1 MIKDIEKLCELYN
14 INKNLNCFNSDI
26 SDVLEFDEVE
36 HENYLISI
44 SMNKID
50 ELYYIFLFIEKDG
63 KLIFKGKIK
72 EDCTILDIDYLKL
85 KEDLDTLE
93 LIELIEKYKNMKK
106 SKKGIDLIKTKWYII
121 NALEKTSR
129 NDL

>member
-14 INKNLNCFNSDI
+14 INKNLNCINSDI

-93 LIELIEKYKNMKK
+93 LIELIEKYKK
-106 SKKGIDLIKTKWYII
+106 ILIE
-121 NALEKTSR
+121 NF
-129 NDL
+129 N

>member
-85 KEDLDTLE
+85 KEDLNTLD
-93 LIELIEKYKNMKK
+93 LIELIEKYKK
-106 SKKGIDLIKTKWYII
+106 ILIE
-121 NALEKTSR
+121 NF
-129 NDL
+129 N

>member
-44 SMNKID
+44 SMNKIE

-93 LIELIEKYKNMKK
+93 LIELIEKYKK
-106 SKKGIDLIKTKWYII
+106 ILIE
-121 NALEKTSR
+121 NF
-129 NDL
+129 N

>member
-63 KLIFKGKIK
+63 KLVFKGKIK

-93 LIELIEKYKNMKK
+93 LIELIEKYKK
-106 SKKGIDLIKTKWYII
+106 ILIE
-121 NALEKTSR
+121 NF
-129 NDL
+129 N

>member
-72 EDCTILDIDYLKL
+72 EDYTILDIDYLKL

-93 LIELIEKYKNMKK
+93 LIELIEKYKK
-106 SKKGIDLIKTKWYII
+106 ILIE
-121 NALEKTSR
+121 NF
-129 NDL
+129 N

>member
-93 LIELIEKYKNMKK
+93 LIELIEKYKK
-106 SKKGIDLIKTKWYII
+106 ILIE
-121 NALEKTSR
+121 NF
-129 NDL
+129 N

>member
-72 EDCTILDIDYLKL
+72 EDFTILDIDYLKL

-93 LIELIEKYKNMKK
+93 LIELIEKYKK
-106 SKKGIDLIKTKWYII
+106 ILIE
-121 NALEKTSR
+121 NF
-129 NDL
+129 N

>member
-72 EDCTILDIDYLKL
+72 EDSTILDIDYLKL

-93 LIELIEKYKNMKK
+93 LIELIEKYKK
-106 SKKGIDLIKTKWYII
+106 ILIE
-121 NALEKTSR
+121 NF
-129 NDL
+129 N

>member
-14 INKNLNCFNSDI
+14 INKNLNCINSDI

-63 KLIFKGKIK
+63 KLIFIGKIK

-93 LIELIEKYKNMKK
+93 LIELIEKYKK
-106 SKKGIDLIKTKWYII
+106 ILIE
-121 NALEKTSR
+121 NF
-129 NDL
+129 N

>member
-93 LIELIEKYKNMKK
+93 LIELIKKYKK
-106 SKKGIDLIKTKWYII
+106 ILIE
-121 NALEKTSR
+121 NF
-129 NDL
+129 N